1 MLIKNGN
8 VFLLEEKGF
17 VKKDILIERSKIKL
31 IADKIEG
38 DKFIDATDKYIM
50 PGLIE
55 AHSHIGLW
63 EEGIG
68 WEGEDGSEESSPI
81 MPALRAIDSI
91 NPFDIA
97 FQDALSGGVT
107 VACTGPGSANVI
119 GGQFTIIKLHG
130 TVIDKMIIRES
141 AAMKCSFGEN
151 PKSAFGK
158 SNNAPMTRMGIS
170 YLMRKSLYEAKNY
183 KIKKEVAIKEE
194 KHFDVDIDKEA
205 LLLVL
210 NKEIPFKVHAHRAD
224 DICSAIRIA
233 KEFNLDLT
241 LDHCTEG
248 HLIVDYLLE
257 NNYPIISGPSFGS
270 KSKIEINKKSY
281 KTPVVLNKAG
291 LKIALTTDHNVM
303 PQESL
308 NMCAAMAVREGM
320 EAFEALKAITINP
333 AQILKIDNIKGKL
346 EEGMDADIAIWNN
359 HPLDIQSKVELV
371 LIEGEEVYKLGG
383 K

>member
-1 MLIKNGN
+1 MLIRNGK
-8 VFLLEEKGF
+8 VFSLKEKGF
-17 VKKDILIERSKIKL
+17 VKKDILIEGSKIKL
-31 IADKIEG
+31 IADFIDG
-38 DKFIDATDKYIM
+38 DGYIDATGKYIM

-97 FQDALSGGVT
+97 FKEALSGGVT
-107 VACTGPGSANVI
+107 VACTGPGSGNVFS
-119 GGQFTIIKLHG
+119 GQFSIIRLHGNIIDEMIIK
-130 TVIDKMIIRES
+130 EY

-151 PKSAFGK
+151 PKSTFGK
-158 SNNAPMTRMGIS
+158 SKNAPMTRMGIA
-170 YLMRKSLYEAKNY
+170 YLMRKTLLEAKNY
-183 KIKKEVAIKEE
+183 KYEKENAIKENKYFE
-194 KHFDVDIDKEA
+194 IDLDKEA
-205 LLLVL
+205 FIPIL
-210 NKEIPFKVHAHRAD
+210 NKEVPLKAHVHRAD

-233 KEFNLDLT
+233 KEFDLDLT

-248 HLIVDYLLE
+248 QLIIDYLKK
-257 NNYPIISGPSFGS
+257 NNYPIIVGPSFGS

-281 KTPVVLNKAG
+281 KTPGILNKAG
-291 LKIALTTDHNVM
+291 LKVALTTDHNVM

-320 EAFEALKAITINP
+320 DEFEALKSITINP
-333 AQILKIDNIKGKL
+333 AEILKIDNIKGKI
-346 EEGMDADIAIWNN
+346 EEGMDADLSVWSN
-359 HPLDIQSKVELV
+359 HPLEINSKVEAV
-371 LIEGEEVYKLGG
+371 FIEGKDVYKLN
-383 K
+383 